1 MYCGIKQ
8 LLLALTYLLK
18 TCCFTTELSPSLGTI
33 LPTTMSRPSMDLS
46 QLNEAQQ
53 TALQMYTSVTNQEPL
68 AAMPILQRAEW
79 NVQIAIARFFDG
91 EPASDPLAEA
101 RAALPST
108 SGRQATNLHYESLL
122 ASSRPTSPR
131 RHPPE
136 TVHRIATS
144 SNGEVQYRPPFLLS
158 ILFTPLQMVYRLCS
172 TILSPFSFLVP
183 SFVYRLLARL
193 TSSYRTRPSR
203 RPLPPADNARRFVRE
218 FVEDYGANDLPFA
231 ENGFNL
237 SLDTA
242 KRDLKFLLV
251 VLLSPT
257 HDDTHSWVRDT
268 LLSTQFSQLMMS
280 HKDDIILWG
289 GNVQDAEAYQ
299 VSDALGCTK
308 FPFAALLCHTTE
320 TGSTGMSVVMRSV
333 GPTTASELV
342 AKLGTA
348 MAAHESELAAT
359 RAQRREQQASRNL
372 RQEQDSAYERS
383 LAQDRE
389 RARRK
394 REEAEAQARAEK
406 EALSRAE
413 AEEKKRHDLHQWRRW
428 RAQSLP
434 PEPKAPSKDVVRI
447 SIRLLGGERVIR
459 KFRADADLEEV
470 YALVE
475 CFEFLH
481 GDEASEKT
489 VEEPT
494 GFEHFYDFRLV
505 SPMPRVV
512 HDLKTG
518 GSIGDRIGNGANLIV
533 EPISEE
539 DDSGNEA

>member
-1 MYCGIKQ
+1 MS
-8 LLLALTYLLK
+8 
-18 TCCFTTELSPSLGTI
+18 SPSI
-33 LPTTMSRPSMDLS
+33 DIS
-46 QLNEAQQ
+46 QLSEVQQ
-53 TALQMYTSVTNQEPL
+53 TALQTYTSVTDQEPL
-68 AAMPILQRAEW
+68 AAIPVLQRAEW

-108 SGRQATNLHYESLL
+108 SARQATNLQYESLL
-122 ASSRPTSPR
+122 AASRPNSPPR
-131 RHPPE
+131 VRAE
-136 TVHRIATS
+136 VVGRIATG
-144 SNGEVQYRPPFLLS
+144 SNGEAQYRPPFLFS
-158 ILFTPLQMVYRLCS
+158 ILFTPLHLVYRLFS

-183 SFVYRLLARL
+183 SFIYRIFVRL
-193 TSSYRTRPSR
+193 TSSYRSRPSR
-203 RPLPPADNARRFVRE
+203 RPLPPADNARRFIRE
-218 FVEDYGANDLPFA
+218 FSEEYGANGLPFA

-251 VLLSPT
+251 ILLSPN
-257 HDDTHSWVRDT
+257 HDDTSSWVRET
-268 LLSTQFSQLMMS
+268 LLSNQFSQFLAS
-280 HKDDIILWG
+280 HKDEVNLWG

-320 TGSTGMSVVMRSV
+320 TGSTGMSVIMRSV

-348 MAAHESELAAT
+348 MTAQETQLASA
-359 RAQRREQQASRNL
+359 RAQRRQQQASRNL

-413 AEEKKRHDLHQWRRW
+413 AEEKRKDNLLQWRRW

-434 PEPKAPSKDVVRI
+434 QEPDSKSKDIVRI
-447 SIRLLGGERVIR
+447 SIRLAGGERVIR
-459 KFRADADLEEV
+459 KFHADADLEEL
-470 YALVE
+470 YAFVE
-475 CFEFLH
+475 CFEFLQS
-481 GDEASEKT
+481 GEPPEKL
-489 VEEPT
+489 VEEPA
-494 GFEHFYDFRLV
+494 GFSHVYEFRLV
-505 SPMPRVV
+505 SPMPRTVYE
-512 HDLKTG
+512 LEKG
-518 GSIGDRIGNGANLIV
+518 GSIGERVGNGANLIV
-533 EPISEE
+533 EPISGE
-539 DDSGNEA
+539 DDSEHEAQN